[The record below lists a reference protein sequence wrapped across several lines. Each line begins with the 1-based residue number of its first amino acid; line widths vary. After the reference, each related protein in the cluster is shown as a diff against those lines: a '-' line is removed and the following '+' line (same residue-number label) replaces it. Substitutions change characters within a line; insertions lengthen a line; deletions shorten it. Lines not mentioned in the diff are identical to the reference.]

1 MTAGDIVLGVVIGA
15 QGLRGEVKVKTL
27 TETPERLSVYGP
39 LRTEDGRTL
48 EIAAVRVVKA
58 GLAIVQFKGID
69 DRSTAESLASAKLLV
84 GRAALPATEKDE
96 FYQADLVG
104 LRALDAEGRVIGAVS
119 AIHNFGAGDV
129 IELSRTEGGTL
140 LLPFTRETVPTIDL
154 AEKFVVVAEP
164 KDLQA
169 EEQRGVE

>member
-15 QGLRGEVKVKTL
+15 QGLRGEVKVKTF
-27 TETPERLSVYGP
+27 TETPGHLSVYGP
-39 LRTEDGRTL
+39 LRTEGGRTL
-48 EIAAVRVVKA
+48 EIASVRAVKA
-58 GLAIVQFKGID
+58 GSAIVQFKGID
-69 DRSTAESLASAKLLV
+69 DRSTAESLANVKLLV
-84 GRAALPATEKDE
+84 ERAALPATAKDE
-96 FYQADLVG
+96 FYHADLVG
-104 LRALDAEGRVIGAVS
+104 LRALDAEGRTIGAVI

-164 KDLQA
+164 KDVEA
-169 EEQRGVE
+169 EAERGVE